1 MLHVVKPSK
10 SMGYLHLII
19 VTEGL
24 EVRNDVYHD
33 SDIGSGD
40 RMTDQEHA
48 ILKVL
53 V

>member
-1 MLHVVKPSK
+1 MLHVVKPSEC
-10 SMGYLHLII
+10 MGDLHLLI

-24 EVRNDVYHD
+24 EVRNYVYHD
-33 SDIGSGD
+33 SDVGSGD

-48 ILKVL
+48 GLKVL